1 MKIIIIEPYDLNE
14 RYDIRSLTP
23 NPGPIVV
30 ASLLKQNGH
39 DAEVISEYV
48 TKLDIEDLN
57 KADFVGISVATY
69 NAAKGFNIASRIKKP
84 VVFGGF
90 HASLMPEECLNY
102 GGYVIRSDG
111 YPVVDLA
118 RFLTNGRDND
128 IQQIPNLV
136 YKQNGRIVYNR
147 TESKAVSIA
156 PDYGLVRDY
165 YKFNL
170 KRLVRIP
177 LLVNASR
184 GCPQDCTFCSIKAV
198 YPDFKKKDVATVL
211 ADIQS
216 QINHQHLLTAVLPKI
231 IWITDDNFASDR
243 RWAKDLLTELAR
255 LKHNY
260 CFTVQARVDVAQ
272 DDELLELM
280 QKARVNR
287 VYLGIES
294 IDQASLDSFNKKSSL
309 PDIESALKKLRG
321 HKIDVH
327 GLFVFGD
334 DQFQKGDGL
343 RVVEFVKRHG
353 LSGALIQPLTPYPGT
368 RFFRHLEM
376 QNRILHRNWEHYNG
390 KVVFQPKN
398 MTPAELL
405 AEIYSSYS
413 QIFSPW
419 RVLRFFFTGNRGW
432 KLEFLGE
439 AVFRYL
445 EKLKMK
451 KYLEEKLVHYR
462 A

>member
-1 MKIIIIEPYDLNE
+1 MNG
-14 RYDIRSLTP
+14 RYDVGSLTP
-23 NPGPIVV
+23 SPGPVIV
-30 ASLLKQNGH
+30 ASLLAEAGH
-39 DAEVISEYV
+39 QVEVLSEYV
-48 TKLDIEDLN
+48 SPFDLDRINQADLI
-57 KADFVGISVATY
+57 GISITTY
-69 NAAKGFNIASRIKKP
+69 NAKRGFEIARCAQKP

-90 HASLMPEECLNY
+90 HASLMPEECVNY
-102 GGYVIRSDG
+102 GDYVIRGDG
-111 YPVVDLA
+111 YPIVELV
-118 RFLTNGRDND
+118 RFLSHKRDDD

-136 YKQNGRIVYNR
+136 FKQHGRIVYNR
-147 TESKAVSIA
+147 TESKAVSIV

-198 YPDFKKKDVATVL
+198 YPDFKKKDVGTVL

-216 QINHQHLLTAVLPKI
+216 QINHQHPLAAVLPKI

-255 LKHNY
+255 LNHNY
-260 CFTVQARVDVAQ
+260 CFTVQARVDVAE
-272 DDELLELM
+272 DDDLLKLM
-280 QKARVNR
+280 KKARVNR

-309 PDIESALKKLRG
+309 PDIESALKKFRSHG
-321 HKIDVH
+321 IDVH

-334 DQFQKGDGL
+334 DQFQKGDGR
-343 RVVEFVKRHG
+343 RVAEFVKRQG

-368 RFFRHLEM
+368 RLYRKLEM

-390 KVVFQPKN
+390 KVVFQPKH

-405 AEIYSSYS
+405 AEIYSCYS

-445 EKLKMK
+445 ERIKMK
-451 KYLEEKLVHYR
+451 TYVKEELVRYSC
-462 A
+462 

>member
-1 MKIIIIEPYDLNE
+1 LDG
-14 RYDIRSLTP
+14 RYDVGSLTP
-23 NPGPIVV
+23 SPGPVIV
-30 ASLLKQNGH
+30 ASLLAEAGH
-39 DAEVISEYV
+39 HVEVLSEYV
-48 TKLDIEDLN
+48 SPFDLDRINQADLI
-57 KADFVGISVATY
+57 GISITTY
-69 NAAKGFNIASRIKKP
+69 NAKRGFEIARCAQKP

-102 GGYVIRSDG
+102 GDYVIRGDG
-111 YPVVDLA
+111 YPIVGLA
-118 RFLTNGRDND
+118 RFLVHKRDDD

-136 YKQNGRIVYNR
+136 FKQTGRIIYNR
-147 TESKAVSIA
+147 TESKAVSIV

-184 GCPQDCTFCSIKAV
+184 GCPQDCTFCSIKEV
-198 YPDFKKKDVATVL
+198 YPDFKKKDVGTVL

-216 QINHQHLLTAVLPKI
+216 QINHQHPLAAVLPKI

-243 RWAKDLLTELAR
+243 RWAKDLLTELTR
-255 LKHNY
+255 LKHDY
-260 CFTVQARVDVAQ
+260 CFTVQARIDVAQ

-280 QKARVNR
+280 KKARVNR

-321 HKIDVH
+321 HGIDVH

-343 RVVEFVKRHG
+343 RVAEFVKRHG

-368 RFFRHLEM
+368 RLYRKLEM
-376 QNRILHRNWEHYNG
+376 QNRILHPNWEHYNG

-405 AEIYSSYS
+405 TEIYSCYS

-445 EKLKMK
+445 ERIKMK
-451 KYLEEKLVHYR
+451 TYIKEELVRYSR
-462 A
+462 